1 MLSST
6 AIIRSIKKV
15 LQEFKSKQKYY
26 SSPFQLIVD
35 PVMVSSNNDR
45 LLEESA
51 ITELISFMSMADI
64 ITPNLPEAEL
74 ILDYTPNTLDTIDK
88 MKTATLA
95 LHNKFDATVLLK
107 GGHLAN
113 TKKNNRDNRD
123 NKNVIDLYYTGTG
136 EIEVLTNPFIKT
148 KNTHGTG
155 CTLSAAIAACLA
167 QLSDPSNSEKTL
179 VAVLKARSYLQKAIE
194 KAPQLGTGTGPLNH
208 FWNTNKY

>member
-1 MLSST
+1 MDNSPPVLLTIAGSDSGGGAGIQADLKTFQAFSCFGCSAITAVTCQNTTGVAAIQELKPEIVALQIKKVLEDFPIKIIKTGMLSST

-26 SSPFQLIVD
+26 SSSFQLIVD

-74 ILDYTPNTLDTIDK
+74 ILGYTSNTLDTIDK

-95 LHNKFDATVLLK
+95 LHNKFDTTVLLK

-113 TKKNNRDNRD
+113 TK
-123 NKNVIDLYYTGTG
+123 
-136 EIEVLTNPFIKT
+136 
-148 KNTHGTG
+148 
-155 CTLSAAIAACLA
+155 
-167 QLSDPSNSEKTL
+167 
-179 VAVLKARSYLQKAIE
+179 QKSSR
-194 KAPQLGTGTGPLNH
+194 
-208 FWNTNKY
+208 